1 MGSAYLYSK
10 KETIKNI
17 FIYKKKIVSLFDK
30 NSSALQ

>member
-17 FIYKKKIVSLFDK
+17 YIYKKIVSLFDK